1 MSKRS
6 AKKSVKRKGKKRP
19 TFRFKLDGE
28 WWTVKVQRPPDR
40 ELCEGTTNYRTRT
53 VYFHPKA
60 VKENLYGI
68 VCHEI
73 AHVNFVCADETHVRD
88 HERICSVVG
97 EWLSKTFC
105 DGKISIGRHKAA

>member
-1 MSKRS
+1 MS
-6 AKKSVKRKGKKRP
+6 AKAKTRKRQKRP

-40 ELCEGTTNYRTRT
+40 ELCEGQVNYRQRV

-60 VKENLYGI
+60 VKDNLLGI
-68 VCHEI
+68 VAHEL

-88 HERICSVVG
+88 HERLVSVVTR
-97 EWLSKTFC
+97 WLANTFA
-105 DGKISIGRHKAA
+105 DGKISIGQHRRDK